1 MRMYEENLK
10 RVNERLPGTEFSNY
24 TGIDKSNE
32 EIDGSA
38 YNELSDIPPQL
49 TIKHH
54 KRYKKHQMKR

>member
-24 TGIDKSNE
+24 TGIDKTNE

-38 YNELSDIPPQL
+38 YNELSDISPQL

-54 KRYKKHQMKR
+54 KKI